1 MKLLS
6 ADRPIKNLMRGRE
19 ISSNLAL
26 SADVCIVGSGPGGAI
41 AAARLAASGARVILL
56 EEGGSFTR
64 KADFHMQEA
73 EAYPKLYQDHGN
85 RATDDLAITILQ
97 GRGVG
102 GGTLVNWTTC
112 FRTPEATLALW
123 RERHGL
129 ADFKAERFDPHWDEV
144 EKRLN
149 IREVDASEVNE
160 NNAVLLEGAKKLGI
174 PTELL
179 KRNVTSCMHTGY
191 CGMGCPTNAK
201 RGMALTYLPDAAE
214 RGARVYADC
223 RAVRLVL
230 DPRKERVTSVE
241 AEVLDP
247 ATDRPTGRRV
257 TVSAARFVVAGG
269 AINSPALLLRSGV
282 PDPSAR
288 VGRRTFLHPVV
299 ATVGIFER
307 RVDPYYGAPQSVASH
322 AFIER
327 PGRTGFFLEVAP
339 LHPMLAAIALPGF
352 GDVHRDGMKSLSH
365 TNAIIA
371 LLRDGFLPDD
381 EGGTV
386 SLRENG
392 RRLSIRYPLGD
403 TRAAAMREA
412 MKVSA
417 RIQLAAGAR
426 EVRTLHRD
434 PVVIQSERD
443 LRIVDERLV
452 GPNLLSVFTA
462 HQMGG
467 CAAGSD
473 PKVSVVD
480 GNLRHHHLANLWVF
494 DGSVFPTS
502 LGVNPQLSILG
513 IVAASAERMI
523 VAG

>member
-1 MKLLS
+1 
-6 ADRPIKNLMRGRE
+6 
-19 ISSNLAL
+19 
-26 SADVCIVGSGPGGAI
+26 
-41 AAARLAASGARVILL
+41 
-56 EEGGSFTR
+56 
-64 KADFHMQEA
+64 
-73 EAYPKLYQDHGN
+73 
-85 RATDDLAITILQ
+85 
-97 GRGVG
+97 
-102 GGTLVNWTTC
+102 
-112 FRTPEATLALW
+112 
-123 RERHGL
+123 
-129 ADFKAERFDPHWDEV
+129 
-144 EKRLN
+144 
-149 IREVDASEVNE
+149 
-160 NNAVLLEGAKKLGI
+160 
-174 PTELL
+174 
-179 KRNVTSCMHTGY
+179 
-191 CGMGCPTNAK
+191 
-201 RGMALTYLPDAAE
+201 
-214 RGARVYADC
+214 
-223 RAVRLVL
+223 VRLVL
-230 DPRKERVTSVE
+230 DARKERVTSVE

-282 PDPSAR
+282 PDPGAR
-288 VGRRTFLHPVV
+288 IGRRTFLHPVV
-299 ATVGIFER
+299 ATIGLFER

-327 PGRTGFFLEVAP
+327 PGRTGFFLEVPP

-352 GDVHRDGMKSLSH
+352 GEPHRDGMKSLSH

-392 RRLSIRYPLGD
+392 SRLSIRYPLGD
-403 TRAAAMREA
+403 THAEAMREA

-434 PVVIQSERD
+434 PIVIQSERD
-443 LRIVDERLV
+443 LRIVDERPV